1 MERTLLLSVEDWQ
14 KWHRNKVSA
23 WGSDRSVVSYADTE
37 TPHEY
42 PCLVIANESLDEC
55 GYGFTCYDFIY
66 RKDIESMFSNI
77 R

>member
-14 KWHRNKVSA
+14 KWYHNKVSA

-37 TPHEY
+37 TPSEY
-42 PCLVIANESLDEC
+42 PCLVIENESLDEC

-66 RKDIESMFSNI
+66 RKDIDSIFSNI

>member
-14 KWHRNKVSA
+14 KWYHNKVSA
-23 WGSDRSVVSYADTE
+23 WGSNRSVVSYADTE
-37 TPHEY
+37 TPNEY
-42 PCLVIANESLDEC
+42 PCLVIENESLDEC

-66 RKDIESMFSNI
+66 RKDIESILSNI